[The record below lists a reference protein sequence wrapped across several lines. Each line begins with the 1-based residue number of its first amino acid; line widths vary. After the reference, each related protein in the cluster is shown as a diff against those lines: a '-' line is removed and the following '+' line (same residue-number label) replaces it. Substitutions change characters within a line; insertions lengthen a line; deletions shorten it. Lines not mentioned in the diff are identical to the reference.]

1 MAARLST
8 LIALG
13 FVAVTVPGC
22 GNYTATTRA
31 ARDEFYAGKY
41 TEAAKSLEKGAHEDS
56 LDQLLYLFDRAT
68 ALHQAGDYDGSNKDF
83 AAADKMS
90 EIKDYT
96 SLSRE
101 AATLVTNDKIIQ
113 YKGEDFEKVLI
124 SQYLALNYLMMHKYE
139 DALVECRRVNQKLH
153 MMISQGKRKYKLN
166 PMASYVS
173 ALMWEDQREWNDA
186 YVDYQA
192 VYALIPEMSYLG
204 EDLYRLAWIN
214 NITEDMEKW
223 TAQFH
228 LTAEDRKRIRDTSKQ
243 PEIVVIVENGRSPE
257 KQPNPAW
264 KALPKY
270 FPRYNP
276 VAFTEVSVNGQVR
289 GRSQLLF
296 NVEKTAIENLDEKFA
311 GLLAK
316 RIGGVVAKEV
326 LADQVG
332 KRTDPLLGAL
342 FSFGMHAMDQAD
354 LRSWLTLP
362 KDFQVFRVRVPLA
375 PSYTV
380 QIRPKNDGG
389 GDAQSAS
396 GVVEKIVHF
405 EPGKAGQRVFL
416 HVRVL

>member
-1 MAARLST
+1 MASSLFA
-8 LIALG
+8 
-13 FVAVTVPGC
+13 GC

-31 ARDEFYAGKY
+31 ARNEFYAGKY
-41 TEAAKSLEKGAHEDS
+41 TEAAKALEKGAHEDS

-68 ALHQAGDYDGSNKDF
+68 ALHQAGDYDESNKDF

-113 YKGEDFEKVLI
+113 YKGEDFEKVLV

-173 ALMWEDQREWNDA
+173 ALMWEDQHEWNDA

-204 EDLYRLAWIN
+204 DDLYRLAWIN
-214 NITEDMEKW
+214 NITEDMDKW
-223 TAQFH
+223 ARQYN
-228 LTAEDRKRIRDTSKQ
+228 LSGDDKKRIRDTAKL
-243 PEIVVIVENGRSPE
+243 PEIVVIVENGHSPE

-264 KALPKY
+264 TALPKY
-270 FPRYNP
+270 YPRNNP
-276 VAFTEVSVNGQVR
+276 VAFAEVSVNGQVR
-289 GRSQLLF
+289 GRSQMLF
-296 NVEKTAIENLDEKFA
+296 NVEKTAIENMDEKFA

-326 LADQVG
+326 IADQVG
-332 KRTDPLLGAL
+332 KRTDPLIGKLL
-342 FSFGMHAMDQAD
+342 SFGMHAIDQAD

-380 QIRPKNDGG
+380 QIRPKNGA
-389 GDAQSAS
+389 GDNALSAS
-396 GVVEKIVHF
+396 GVLEKIVHF
-405 EPGKAGQRVFL
+405 EPGKPGQRVFI

>member
-1 MAARLST
+1 
-8 LIALG
+8 
-13 FVAVTVPGC
+13 
-22 GNYTATTRA
+22 
-31 ARDEFYAGKY
+31 
-41 TEAAKSLEKGAHEDS
+41 
-56 LDQLLYLFDRAT
+56 
-68 ALHQAGDYDGSNKDF
+68 
-83 AAADKMS
+83 MS

-113 YKGEDFEKVLI
+113 YKGEDFEKVLV

-166 PMASYVS
+166 PMASYMS
-173 ALMWEDQREWNDA
+173 AKMWEDQREWNDA

-192 VYALIPEMSYLG
+192 VAALIPEMSYLG

-223 TAQFH
+223 STQYQLTAQK
-228 LTAEDRKRIRDTSKQ
+228 RKEIRDTSKM
-243 PEIVVIVENGRSPE
+243 PEIIVIAEIGSSPE

-270 FPRYNP
+270 FPRSNP
-276 VAFTEVSVNGQVR
+276 VAYTEISVNGQVR
-289 GRSQLLF
+289 GQSQMLF
-296 NVEKTAIENLDEKFA
+296 DVEKTAIENLDEKFA

-326 LADQVG
+326 ISDQVSR
-332 KRTDPLLGAL
+332 RTNPLFGAL
-342 FSFGMHAMDQAD
+342 LDMGMHAADQAD

-362 KDFQVFRVRVPLA
+362 KDFQVFRMRVPLGG
-375 PSYTV
+375 SYTI
-380 QIRPKNDGG
+380 QIRPKGAGG
-389 GDAQSAS
+389 GDAYSAS
-396 GVVEKIVHF
+396 GVVEKIIHF
-405 EPGKAGQRVFL
+405 EAAKPGQRAFI